1 MICKITPYLLIP
13 VFVLLGCDGG
23 TNNDTSAISY
33 LQSEATILSSYYGLD
48 ELPPPIMILCQG
60 LGSVGEDGMP
70 VTFSEQIDAESLI
83 PEMFA
88 VQTADSSW
96 AVPSC
101 ATLRPADEPLE
112 LRTVLLTGPFGTL
125 DAQPLGVEVVGD
137 LLDVEGKTLKGLRSG
152 ITPLE
157 AGPSVLLAELFDP
170 QTEGLQGECPD
181 QTTQVV
187 QLTWEGGVTGPNGS
201 ALAEPQRQAVTVLLE
216 NGEEVTPIALADD
229 DPDNFV
235 HACLLADSPAESVT
249 VAAGYFH
256 DPADDANP
264 ATNALVVPGN
274 E

>member
-1 MICKITPYLLIP
+1 MTRRITPTLLIL
-13 VFVLLGCDGG
+13 VFVLLGCDEG
-23 TNNDTSAISY
+23 TTMDTSSVSY

-48 ELPPPIMILCQG
+48 ELPPPIVILCQG
-60 LGSVGEDGMP
+60 LSSVGEDGMP
-70 VTFSEQIDAESLI
+70 VTFSEQIDAESLT

-96 AVPSC
+96 AVPTC

-112 LRTVLLTGPFGTL
+112 LRTVLLTGPFGTAN
-125 DAQPLGVEVVGD
+125 AQPQGVEVVGD

-170 QTEGLQGECPD
+170 QTEGLRGECPD

-187 QLTWEGGVTGPNGS
+187 QLTWEGGVTGPDGS

-216 NGEEVTPIALADD
+216 NGENVTPIALADD

-235 HACLLADSPAESVT
+235 HACLQVDSPAVSVT
-249 VAAGYFH
+249 IAAGYFH
-256 DPADDANP
+256 DPGDDANP
-264 ATNALVVPGN
+264 ATSAILVPGN

>member
-1 MICKITPYLLIP
+1 MDYLP
-13 VFVLLGCDGG
+13 
-23 TNNDTSAISY
+23 
-33 LQSEATILSSYYGLD
+33 SEATILSSYYGLD
-48 ELPPPIMILCQG
+48 ELPRQIVILCQG
-60 LGSVGEDGMP
+60 LGSLGEDGMP
-70 VTFSEQIDAESLI
+70 VIFSEQIDDESLT

-96 AVPSC
+96 ATPTC

-112 LRTVLLTGPFGTL
+112 RRTVLLAGPFGTI

-157 AGPSVLLAELFDP
+157 SGPSVLLAERFDP
-170 QTEGLQGECPD
+170 LTEGLRGECPD
-181 QTTQVV
+181 ATTQVV
-187 QLTWEGGVTGPNGS
+187 QMTWEGGVTGPDGS
-201 ALAEPQRQAVTVLLE
+201 ALAEPQRQAVTVSLE
-216 NGEEVTPIALADD
+216 NGENVTPIALADD

-235 HACLLADSPAESVT
+235 HACLQADSPAVSVT

-256 DPADDANP
+256 DPGDDANP
-264 ATNALVVPGN
+264 ATSAMVVPGS